1 MAKLTDSRVP
11 AGKADRLMKAAF
23 SKLAAQPVPEHLI
36 DLVDELDQAS
46 QTGRLKRS
54 SRAA

>member
-1 MAKLTDSRVP
+1 MAKSTVSRIS

-23 SKLAAQPVPEHLI
+23 SKLATQPVPEHLI
-36 DLVDELDQAS
+36 DLVDELDEAS
-46 QTGRLKRS
+46 ETARLKRP